1 MRKIDMKGDA
11 KSHPTPEMWAAM
23 NEAELG
29 DDIYGEDPT
38 VNRLE
43 AKAAAMLGKEAAV
56 FMPSGTLSNIGVVL
70 SHSHPG
76 AAVLVG
82 DDSHIFHKGRGVM
95 EALGRMD
102 IVGVPTQEDGV
113 LAPEDVEAAFR
124 QCERDSKEVTLVS
137 VENTHNLKG
146 GLVLDQEDIAA
157 AAEVAHRRGVP
168 LFLDGARVFNAAVA
182 LDVPV
187 SELCKSADSVA
198 FCLSKGLGCPAGSML
213 CADHD
218 TVASARVHKK
228 NLGGGMRQI
237 GFLAAAGIVALDTMV
252 DRMAEDQ
259 AHAVRL
265 AQGMA
270 GIPGLSVNPGAV
282 QTNVAVFEVM
292 DYPVQAF
299 IEGLERRGVFLDHQE
314 DRKLRFF
321 THYGISPADV
331 EEALEC
337 SGSHRQGDGRR
348 LAKST
353 KQIRTT
359 GP

>member
-1 MRKIDMKGDA
+1 MMRKIDMKGDA

-82 DDSHIFHKGRGVM
+82 DDSHIFHRGRDAM
-95 EALGRMD
+95 EALGRME
-102 IVGVPTQEDGV
+102 IVGVPTQDDGV
-113 LAPEDVEAAFR
+113 LAPDDVEAAFR
-124 QCERDSKEVTLVS
+124 RCERDSKEVTLLS

-157 AAEVAHRRGVP
+157 AAEVAHRRDVP

-187 SELCKSADSVA
+187 SDLCRSADSVA

-218 TVASARVHKK
+218 TVARARVHKK
-228 NLGGGMRQI
+228 DLGGGMRQI

-265 AQGMA
+265 ARGMA
-270 GIPGLSVNPGAV
+270 DIPGLSVNPGAV
-282 QTNVAVFEVM
+282 QTNVAVFEVI

-331 EEALEC
+331 EEALE
-337 SGSHRQGDGRR
+337 SVEATAKD
-348 LAKST
+348 LA
-353 KQIRTT
+353 
-359 GP
+359 GG

>member
-23 NEAELG
+23 NEAQLG

-56 FMPSGTLSNIGVVL
+56 FMPSGTLSNIGLVL
-70 SHSHPG
+70 SHSRPG
-76 AAVLVG
+76 TVVLVG
-82 DDSHIFHKGRGVM
+82 DDSHIFHKGRDVM

-102 IVGVPTQEDGV
+102 IVGVPTRDDGVPTRDDGV
-113 LAPEDVEAAFR
+113 LAPDDVEAAFR
-124 QCERDSKEVTLVS
+124 RCERDSKEVTLLS

-157 AAEVAHRRGVP
+157 AAEVAHRRDAP

-187 SELCKSADSVA
+187 SDLCRSADSVA

-218 TVASARVHKK
+218 TVARARVHKK
-228 NLGGGMRQI
+228 DLGGGMRQI

-265 AQGMA
+265 SRGMA
-270 GIPGLSVNPGAV
+270 DIPGLSVNPGAV
-282 QTNVAVFEVM
+282 QTNVAVFEVV
-292 DYPVQAF
+292 DYDVGAF

-314 DRKLRFF
+314 GRKLRLF
-321 THYGISPADV
+321 THYGISADDIEDALDAV
-331 EEALEC
+331 EATARE
-337 SGSHRQGDGRR
+337 
-348 LAKST
+348 LAA
-353 KQIRTT
+353 
-359 GP
+359 G

>member
-11 KSHPTPEMWAAM
+11 KSHPTPAMWAAM
-23 NEAELG
+23 TEAELG

-43 AKAAAMLGKEAAV
+43 AKAAEMLGKEAAV
-56 FMPSGTLSNIGVVL
+56 FMPSGTLSNIAVVL

-82 DDSHIFHKGRGVM
+82 DDSHIYHKGRGVM
-95 EALGRMD
+95 EALGRLD
-102 IVGVPTQEDGV
+102 VVGVPTQDDGV
-113 LAPEDVEAAFR
+113 LAPDDLEAAFR
-124 QCERDSKEVTLVS
+124 QCQRDGKEVTLVS

-146 GLVLDQEDIAA
+146 GLVLDQEDVAA
-157 AAEVAHRRGVP
+157 AAEVAHRHGVP

-213 CADHD
+213 CADGG
-218 TVASARVHKK
+218 TVARARVHKK
-228 NLGGGMRQI
+228 DLGGGMRQI

-252 DRMAEDQ
+252 DRMAQDQ
-259 AHAVRL
+259 AHALRL

-270 GIPGLSVNPGAV
+270 GIPGLSADPAAV
-282 QTNVAVFEVM
+282 QSNVAVFEVM
-292 DYPVQAF
+292 DYPVQGF
-299 IEGLERRGVFLDHQE
+299 IRGLESRGVFLDHQE
-314 DRKLRFF
+314 GRKLRFF
-321 THYGISPADV
+321 THHDVSSEDV
-331 EEALEC
+331 EYTLTAVEVTVRE
-337 SGSHRQGDGRR
+337 
-348 LAKST
+348 LAAE
-353 KQIRTT
+353 
-359 GP
+359 

>member
-1 MRKIDMKGDA
+1 MRRIDMKGDA
-11 KSHPTPEMWAAM
+11 KSHPTPEMWQAM

-56 FMPSGTLSNIGVVL
+56 FMPSGTMSNIGVVL
-70 SHSHPG
+70 SHTHPG
-76 AAVLVG
+76 SVVLVG

-102 IVGVPTQEDGV
+102 ILGVPTQDDGV
-113 LAPEDVEAAFR
+113 LAPGDIEATFR
-124 QCERDSKEVTLVS
+124 QCEKDGKDVTLVS

-157 AAEVAHRRGVP
+157 AAKVAHRRDVP

-182 LDVPV
+182 LDLPV
-187 SELCKSADSVA
+187 AELCKSADSVA

-213 CADHD
+213 CADHQ
-218 TVASARVHKK
+218 TVAGTRVHKK

-265 AQGMA
+265 ARGMA
-270 GIPGLSVNPGAV
+270 SIPGLSVNPDAV

-299 IEGLERRGVFLDHQE
+299 IDGLERRGVFLDHQE
-314 DRKLRFF
+314 GRRLRFF
-321 THYGISPADV
+321 THYGVSSADV
-331 EEALEC
+331 EATLEAVEATARELA
-337 SGSHRQGDGRR
+337 SH
-348 LAKST
+348 
-353 KQIRTT
+353 
-359 GP
+359 